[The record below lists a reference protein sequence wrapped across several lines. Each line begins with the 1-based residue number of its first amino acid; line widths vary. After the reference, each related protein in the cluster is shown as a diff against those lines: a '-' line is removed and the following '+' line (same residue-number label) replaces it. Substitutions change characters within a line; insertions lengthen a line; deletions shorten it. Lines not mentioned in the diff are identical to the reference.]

1 MKKYLA
7 ILLAVVM
14 VLGAVACT
22 KTPAAETPAT
32 EQPAAEA
39 PATRSPLQKARPTSN
54 WLPTMR
60 LSRATPTVF
69 VTRLTSRKLL
79 LLPQTTV

>member
-39 PATRSPLQKARPTSN
+39 PATEPAAKARPTSN

>member
-22 KTPAAETPAT
+22 KTPAAEAPAT
-32 EQPAAEA
+32 EQP
-39 PATRSPLQKARPTSN
+39 PLKLPQRSPLQKARPTSN